1 MKLSIE
7 KALQHGIAAHR
18 EGRLEEAEQLYN
30 AILMESP
37 NHPDANHNLGVL
49 KSTVGDRSTALPLF
63 QAALSANPQVMQFWW
78 SYLEAL
84 ISETQFEQAKKLLE
98 EAEEAGLPEDKL
110 LTFREKIPAVPAPLA
125 KNTVRGPS
133 LSKTRLDARNK
144 KKNRKTQTSLTQPSQ
159 AQIKTLIAHY
169 QADQLAEGRQLADAL
184 TKSFPRHP
192 LAFKLLGAI
201 LKRMGKLSESLG
213 PTLRCT
219 ELTPEDHT
227 AHNNLGVIQK
237 ELGEFENA
245 EASFRRALFI
255 QPKLAETHNNL
266 GNLYRE
272 LGRLN
277 ESEESYRQA
286 LLLNPDYA
294 KAHNNLGL
302 TLQDLGELDSA
313 EASFRLAIG
322 RNSEY
327 AEAYNNLGITLHK
340 MKRFEA
346 AKASFEKA
354 LSINNEYGL
363 AKNNLGTLLSEQGLF
378 EEAFELFR
386 EAATANEPSSLA
398 YSNLAQVLGKVRF
411 SHFDRSLSHLLT
423 QLLREEEF
431 ARPKTMAPGILSLL
445 SQDPSM
451 TDLFNNDLIPGNL
464 KQALDAI
471 EVLNEV
477 PLLHE
482 LMRVAPLPDLR
493 LEQSLVVIR
502 RSLIENLERLQ
513 NTESLINFQTTL
525 ALHCFTNEYVYV
537 ESEAE
542 EALLSALE
550 ISITLKIS
558 EGGQPKLMELLCLA
572 TYRALHEYPWCET
585 ADALNKVPELILRLV
600 QQPLA
605 EVVIAREI
613 PCIGDITDT
622 VSRAVQD
629 QYEENPYPRWIKFA
643 RNSQKF
649 TVSDLVCDTDLKL
662 YRSEILKSRSPNI
675 LVAGC
680 GTGQQSIETAAYFS
694 DCHVTGVDLSSRSL
708 AYATRVAKEL
718 CISNLRYLQADILN
732 ICQLSQDFDL
742 IQCSGVL
749 HHLDDPM
756 AGWSAL
762 TTLLKSGG
770 LFNIG
775 LYSQAA
781 RRDVAKIRN
790 EIASAC
796 VGTSKSEIRNFR
808 QAVIHSHRQE
818 YQRVHESPDFYS
830 LSAVR
835 DLLFHAQEHTF
846 TIPQIKTCLD
856 TLGLRFCGFE
866 NKDAL
871 LGFRKFHGEGADT
884 YDLSLWEL
892 YETAEPF
899 AFSAMYRFWCQK
911 M

>member
-49 KSTVGDRSTALPLF
+49 KSAVGDRSTALPLF
-63 QAALSANPQVMQFWW
+63 QAALSANPQVMQFWL

-84 ISETQFEQAKKLLE
+84 ISETQYEQAKKLLE

-110 LTFREKIPAVPAPLA
+110 MTFRGKIPAVPAPLA
-125 KNTVRGPS
+125 KNTVKDPS
-133 LSKTRLDARNK
+133 PSKTRLDARNK

-169 QADQLAEGRQLADAL
+169 QADRLAEGRQLADTL
-184 TKSFPRHP
+184 TESFPRHP
-192 LAFKLLGAI
+192 FAFKLLGAI

-255 QPKLAETHNNL
+255 HPKLAETHNNL

-302 TLQDLGELDSA
+302 TLQDLGKLDSA

-354 LSINNEYGL
+354 LSINTKYVL

-386 EAATANEPSSLA
+386 EAATGNEPSSLA
-398 YSNLAQVLGKVRF
+398 YSNLAQVLEKARF

-423 QLLREEEF
+423 QLLRDEEL

-451 TDLFNNDLIPGNL
+451 TTFFKKDLIPGNL
-464 KQALDAI
+464 IQALDAI

-482 LMRVAPLPDLR
+482 LMRVSPLPDLR
-493 LEQSLVVIR
+493 LERSLTVIR
-502 RSLIENLERLQ
+502 RSLIENLAQLKG
-513 NTESLINFQTTL
+513 TESLINFEVTL
-525 ALHCFTNEYVYV
+525 ALHCFTNEYVYG
-537 ESEAE
+537 ESEME
-542 EALLSALE
+542 EKLLGDLE
-550 ISITLKIS
+550 ISIASKIS
-558 EGGQPKLMELLCLA
+558 GGDQPKLMELLCLA

-585 ADALNKVPELILRLV
+585 ADALKKVPELTLRLV

-613 PCIGDITDT
+613 PCIGDITNT

-643 RNSQKF
+643 RSPQKL
-649 TVSDLVCDTDLKL
+649 SIADLVADLHL
-662 YRSEILKSRSPNI
+662 GLHRSEILDTRSPRI

-680 GTGQQSIETAAYFS
+680 GTGRQSIETALNFS
-694 DCHVTGVDLSSRSL
+694 DCDVTGVDLSSRSL

-718 CISNLRYLQADILN
+718 CISNLRYVQADILN
-732 ICQLSQDFDL
+732 IGQLSQEFDL

-756 AGWSAL
+756 AGWVVL
-762 TTLLKSGG
+762 TTLLKPGG
-770 LFNIG
+770 LFNMG

-781 RRDVAKIRN
+781 RRDVATIRG
-790 EIASAC
+790 EIASARL
-796 VGTSKSEIRNFR
+796 GASEAEIRNFR
-808 QAVIHSHRQE
+808 QSIIHSQREE
-818 YQRVHESPDFYS
+818 YQRVREFGDFYS
-830 LSAVR
+830 LSEVR

-846 TIPQIKTCLD
+846 TIPQIKICLD
-856 TLGLRFCGFE
+856 DLELRFCGFE
-866 NKDAL
+866 NKEAL
-871 LGFRKFHGEGADT
+871 LGFRNFHGEGADT
-884 YDLSLWEL
+884 CDLSLWEL